1 MSLPE
6 VESPEPGAHT
16 PVFVDDSGR
25 RRARVRIVVRVVVGM
40 LGLYLALAVGS
51 LVVPVSFPIAHLGNL
66 GVLPRHREN
75 ATLGPQSK
83 EAALPAA
90 LQPSGAGTGTPQV
103 PTATTIGT
111 SQPSGPGSTTPAGG
125 IVPPGQTTTPS
136 ATTIPTSGSTTVTT
150 APSVDTTTTPPT
162 TGRPTTSTLPHG
174 PSTTGAHGPPSTT
187 PGKGSKP

>member
-6 VESPEPGAHT
+6 NGSAEPGTHT

-25 RRARVRIVVRVVVGM
+25 RRARLRIVVRVVVGI

-66 GVLPRHREN
+66 GVLPRHRQN

-90 LQPSGAGTGTPQV
+90 LQPNAGNPQA
-103 PTATTIGT
+103 PTATTVGT
-111 SQPSGPGSTTPAGG
+111 PPNSAPGSTTPGGG
-125 IVPPGQTTTPS
+125 IVPPGQTTPS
-136 ATTIPTSGSTTVTT
+136 ATTTIPTSQTTTVTT
-150 APSVDTTTTPPT
+150 APPVATTTTPRT

-174 PSTTGAHGPPSTT
+174 PSTTGKHGPPSTT
-187 PGKGSKP
+187 PGRGSNP